1 MLPEVEVVIATDPG
15 RDPDKRINEDTAIEG
30 ETPIG
35 HLLVLCDGMGGH
47 EGGREASRLAVDSV
61 FRYLATAPLRLDIPP
76 IVRARELLR
85 DAVGVAN
92 REVFA
97 MGQGQPSSSPRLRPG
112 STLVLALVHS
122 LGTEV
127 AHVGD
132 SRCYFLHE
140 GEIRQ
145 VTKDHSMVQELVDA
159 HKLTAAEAAHHPD
172 SNMITR
178 ALGMSPGVEV
188 ELQRATIP
196 HVAGDVVLL
205 CSDGLSDLV
214 SAQDIRDC
222 IARVGWKA
230 SAAALVALANERG
243 GYDNITV
250 ALMQI
255 RENALTEAPQATQPM
270 GFRSTEA
277 MPAFALGAPPA
288 AAPAPSPGLADT
300 LPLVPP
306 GPPRS
311 QPPKRHALSPVV
323 IGLLALFSL
332 VVIAGIVL
340 LVMRAGSDEERA
352 TVGAQPT
359 RAAAAAHDV
368 DAAAQPHKKKRKE

>member
-15 RDPDKRINEDTAIEG
+15 RDPDKRINEDTAVHG

-47 EGGREASRLAVDSV
+47 EGGREASRLAVDTV
-61 FRYLATAPLRLDIPP
+61 FRYLATAALRLDIPP
-76 IVRARELLR
+76 VVRARELLR

-97 MGQGQPSSSPRLRPG
+97 MGQGHPGLRPG

-159 HKLTAAEAAHHPD
+159 HKLTPAEAAHHPD

-196 HVAGDVVLL
+196 HVVGDIILL

-214 SAQDIRDC
+214 PAQDIRDC

-243 GYDNITV
+243 GHDNITV
-250 ALMQI
+250 ALMQT

-277 MPAFALGAPPA
+277 MPAFVPGGPQAVA
-288 AAPAPSPGLADT
+288 AAQSAGLADT

-311 QPPKRHALSPVV
+311 QPPKRHALSPLVV
-323 IGLLALFSL
+323 GLIALSAL
-332 VVIAGIVL
+332 LVIAGIVL
-340 LVMRAGSDEERA
+340 LVMRARTDEERSTTGTQPGRA
-352 TVGAQPT
+352 T
-359 RAAAAAHDV
+359 AAHDV